1 MYYNPTTVPEPTN
14 AHEERQ
20 AHDPRPKKSSVFSV
34 RFPGDELWEVRRA
47 AQEDNVSVG
56 EFVRRAALDRARARE
71 VPAAFAGAIGRALS
85 DIYADY
91 NAAGAPSGESYE
103 DMVVWLDSQGVAR
116 RGPNEPNPD

>member
-1 MYYNPTTVPEPTN
+1 MADQVQT
-14 AHEERQ
+14 
-20 AHDPRPKKSSVFSV
+20 HDPRPTKSAVFSV

-47 AQEDNVSVG
+47 AQAANVSVG
-56 EFVRRAALDRARARE
+56 EFIRRAALDRARARE
-71 VPAAFAGAIGRALS
+71 VPAAFAGAMGRALS

-116 RGPNEPNPD
+116 TGPREPDPD